1 MEYKKLILKLP
12 TELERLKSRAELTPT
27 TAVFSPGITSSRNSS
42 QPQEAATE
50 SAARRQSS
58 AYPKP
63 VETSVSEEKTQQA
76 LTSSPPKSEPT
87 TPRNPSTTAEEEEE
101 DEKKKEELVYQ
112 AFNLAQAEKQRKRLK
127 FLSIKCI
134 AMFVCIIGWLIATLT
149 THKLK
154 HTMIWNLEIWKW
166 SVLVSAILCGRSV
179 AELSITILAFLI
191 EHRVLFGHKVL
202 FFLNGLKKSMVVLIW
217 LGLILVAWGVLIED
231 GMNKPSKNKKM
242 VLNHVTRAL
251 ASCLVGAALW
261 LAKDMLVL
269 ILGYCSH
276 VSRFYDR
283 IRKSVFDQHLLMK
296 LSVSDHRSSRDKR
309 TFVCDNVGMMEAV
322 RGSRLHTEWSPKIY
336 AEKIMV
342 KTAGRIFEEVA
353 KTDSE

>member
-58 AYPKP
+58 ASPKP

-87 TPRNPSTTAEEEEE
+87 TPRNPSTTAGEEEEE

-134 AMFVCIIGWLIATLT
+134 AMFVCIIGWLT

-154 HTMIWNLEIWKW
+154 QHTMIWNLEIWKW
-166 SVLVSAILCGRSV
+166 SVQLVSAILCGRSV

-231 GMNKPSKNKKM
+231 GMKKPSKNKKM
-242 VLNHVTRAL
+242 VLNHVPCIGQRYATWRT
-251 ASCLVGAALW
+251 G
-261 LAKDMLVL
+261 
-269 ILGYCSH
+269 H
-276 VSRFYDR
+276 VSDAYLAC
-283 IRKSVFDQHLLMK
+283 IGVSKCLTHGHSLM
-296 LSVSDHRSSRDKR
+296 
-309 TFVCDNVGMMEAV
+309 
-322 RGSRLHTEWSPKIY
+322 LHYPCFT
-336 AEKIMV
+336 
-342 KTAGRIFEEVA
+342 GQ
-353 KTDSE
+353 D